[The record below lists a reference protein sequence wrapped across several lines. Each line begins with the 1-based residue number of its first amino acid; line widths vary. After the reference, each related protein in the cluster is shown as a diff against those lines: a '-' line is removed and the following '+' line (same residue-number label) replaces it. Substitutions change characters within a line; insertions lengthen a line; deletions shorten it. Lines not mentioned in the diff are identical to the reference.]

1 MANKEDRHRSE
12 PGVELHLALSD
23 VYPLLK
29 SYNSVAVR
37 KTGTGKVPLH
47 WTPRKGI
54 HTLLF
59 ENSVRKFFA
68 WEEAHALFCRY
79 FDRFSVARVNSLTSS
94 ALTHLE

>member
-1 MANKEDRHRSE
+1 MPGSE
-12 PGVELHLALSD
+12 RA
-23 VYPLLK
+23 YPLLK
-29 SYNSVAVR
+29 SYNTVAVR

-94 ALTHLE
+94 ALTHLERAKAYQAHFVPTLKSL